1 MFPGQYR
8 RFPGRAW
15 APPGPSDVDPSD
27 PKALAFLAEATLGE
41 SRLLPNVSNC
51 SLLVELC
58 LGDERGYGVYKPQA
72 GEAPLWDFPSGTL
85 YRRERAAYLVG
96 RLLGWEL
103 VPPTVVREGAYG
115 VGSLQL
121 YVPPVQE
128 SNYFTIREAR
138 QVELLRVALFDVVTN
153 NADRKASHCFE
164 AQSGGV
170 WGVDHGLTFHAQPKL
185 RTVIWEF
192 AERPIPEALLEELH
206 LLLEELKDAAAE
218 AVRELS
224 ALLAPEEMQALRGR
238 IGDVLQMPLF
248 PSPYSRRDLPW
259 PPL

>member
-1 MFPGQYR
+1 MFPAHYG
-8 RFPGRAW
+8 RFPGRTW
-15 APPGPSDVDPSD
+15 APSGPSDVVPSD
-27 PKALAFLAEATLGE
+27 PSAFAFLAEATLGE
-41 SRLLPNVSNC
+41 SRLLPNVSNY

-58 LGDERGYGVYKPQA
+58 LGDRRGYGVYKPQA

-85 YRRERAAYLVG
+85 YRREYAACLMG

-103 VPPTVVREGAYG
+103 VPLTVVREGAYG

-121 YVPPVQE
+121 YVPPVRE
-128 SNYFTIREAR
+128 SNYFAIREAR
-138 QVELLRVALFDVVTN
+138 QEEVLRMALFDVVTN

-192 AERPIPEALLEELH
+192 AERPIPEPLLEELR
-206 LLLEELKDAAAE
+206 LLLGELEAATSD
-218 AVRELS
+218 AVREFGG
-224 ALLAPEEMQALRGR
+224 LLAPEEMRALRGR
-238 IGDVLQMPLF
+238 IVDVLQTPFF

-259 PPL
+259 PLL